1 MAKPSHVEIPEHLL
15 ENELEMDKMFS
26 TNSDKYLLINLL
38 SARAREL
45 NDGAR
50 HLIEIEPPYTFLDL
64 AIKEASEGKLKAVK
78 KSKGGATAE
87 AASQE

>member
-1 MAKPSHVEIPEHLL
+1 MAKPSHIETPAHLL
-15 ENELEMDKMFS
+15 KSELQLDQMFA
-26 TNSDKYLLINLL
+26 TNGDKYLLINLL

-50 HLIEIEPPYTFLDL
+50 HLVEIESPFTFLDL

-78 KSKGGATAE
+78 KSAGATAE
-87 AASQE
+87 ASAKD

>member
-1 MAKPSHVEIPEHLL
+1 MAKPSHVGIPEHLL
-15 ENELEMDKMFS
+15 ENELDVDKMFS

-38 SARAREL
+38 AARAREL

-50 HLIEIEPPYTFLDL
+50 HLTDISPPYTFLDL

-78 KSKGGATAE
+78 KSNGGTMAE
-87 AASQE
+87 AAAEE